1 MKTINHEGVEYVLKA
16 DIEAAF
22 KDRISKLSARAIQAE
37 EAAKALQ
44 DTLDNQSG
52 ELTKISTLQEKVSTL
67 EQSLQEAESK
77 YSRVSMLSD
86 LGFTDPDLRDAVE
99 WAYSIANS
107 EDSLEDWIKGIKDN
121 PEEAPMVLRPH
132 LQAKATQETTAEAA
146 PSTSAAPEVQAETA
160 ESPSLLPPRTNTG
173 AKPAPV
179 QSGDIL
185 SRVGSGDLDFYE
197 QNHEAIKKAWRQQKR
212 TRTY

>member
-99 WAYSIANS
+99 WAYSRANS

-132 LQAKATQETTAEAA
+132 LKAKATQETTAEAA

>member
-44 DTLDNQSG
+44 ETLDNQSG

-99 WAYSIANS
+99 WAYSRSNS
-107 EDSLEDWIKGIKDN
+107 EASLEDWIKGIKEN
-121 PEEAPMVLRPH
+121 PAEAPMVLRPH
-132 LQAKATQETTAEAA
+132 LQANATTAATAEAS
-146 PSTSAAPEVQAETA
+146 PSAEAVPEVQAETA

>member
-86 LGFTDPDLRDAVE
+86 MGFTDPDLRDAVE
-99 WAYSIANS
+99 WAYSRANS
-107 EDSLEDWIKGIKDN
+107 EASLEDWIKGIKEN
-121 PEEAPMVLRPH
+121 PAEAPMVLRPH
-132 LQAKATQETTAEAA
+132 LQANATPEAA
-146 PSTSAAPEVQAETA
+146 AESTQSAESEPVAQAEPA

-185 SRVGSGDLDFYE
+185 KRVESGDLDFYE
-197 QNHEAIKKAWRQQKR
+197 QNHEAIVKAWRQQKR

>member
-86 LGFTDPDLRDAVE
+86 MGFTDPDLRDAVE
-99 WAYSIANS
+99 WAYSRANS
-107 EDSLEDWIKGIKDN
+107 EDSLEDWIKGIKEN
-121 PEEAPMVLRPH
+121 PAEAPMVLRPH
-132 LQAKATQETTAEAA
+132 LQANATPEAA
-146 PSTSAAPEVQAETA
+146 AESTQSAESEPVAQAEPA

-197 QNHEAIKKAWRQQKR
+197 QNHDAIKKAWRQQKR

>member
-86 LGFTDPDLRDAVE
+86 MGFTDPDLRDAVE
-99 WAYSIANS
+99 WAYSRANS
-107 EDSLEDWIKGIKDN
+107 EDSLEDWIKGIKEN
-121 PEEAPMVLRPH
+121 PAEAPMVLRPH
-132 LQAKATQETTAEAA
+132 LQANATPEAA
-146 PSTSAAPEVQAETA
+146 AESTQSAESEPVTQAEPA

-197 QNHEAIKKAWRQQKR
+197 QNHDAIKKAWRQQKR

>member
-86 LGFTDPDLRDAVE
+86 MGFTDPDLRDAVE
-99 WAYSIANS
+99 WAYSRANS
-107 EDSLEDWIKGIKDN
+107 EDSLEDWIKGIKEN
-121 PEEAPMVLRPH
+121 PAEAPMVLRPH
-132 LQAKATQETTAEAA
+132 LQANATPEAA
-146 PSTSAAPEVQAETA
+146 AESTQSAESEPVAQAEPA

-185 SRVGSGDLDFYE
+185 KRVESGDLDFYE
-197 QNHEAIKKAWRQQKR
+197 QNHEAIVKAWRQQKR

>member
-67 EQSLQEAESK
+67 EQSLLEAESK

-86 LGFTDPDLRDAVE
+86 MGFTDPDLRDAVE
-99 WAYSIANS
+99 WAYSRANS
-107 EDSLEDWIKGIKDN
+107 EDSLEDWIKGIKEN
-121 PEEAPMVLRPH
+121 PAEAPMVLRPH
-132 LQAKATQETTAEAA
+132 LQAKATPEAA
-146 PSTSAAPEVQAETA
+146 AESTQSAESEPVSQAEPA

-197 QNHEAIKKAWRQQKR
+197 QNHDAIKKAWRQQKR

>member
-44 DTLDNQSG
+44 ETLDNQSG

-99 WAYSIANS
+99 WAYSRSNS
-107 EDSLEDWIKGIKDN
+107 EASLEDWIKGIKEN
-121 PEEAPMVLRPH
+121 PAEAPMVLRPH
-132 LQAKATQETTAEAA
+132 LQANVTPEATAEAS
-146 PSTSAAPEVQAETA
+146 PSAEAAPEVQAETA

>member
-52 ELTKISTLQEKVSTL
+52 ELTKISTLQEKVTTL
-67 EQSLQEAESK
+67 EQSLLEAESK

-86 LGFTDPDLRDAVE
+86 MGFTDPDLRDAVE
-99 WAYSIANS
+99 WAYSRANS
-107 EDSLEDWIKGIKDN
+107 DDSLEDWIKGIKEN
-121 PEEAPMVLRPH
+121 PAEAPMVLRPH
-132 LQAKATQETTAEAA
+132 LQAKATPEAA
-146 PSTSAAPEVQAETA
+146 AESTQSAESEPVAQAEPA

-197 QNHEAIKKAWRQQKR
+197 QNHDAIKKAWRQQKR

>member
-52 ELTKISTLQEKVSTL
+52 ELTKISTLQEKVTTL
-67 EQSLQEAESK
+67 EQSLLEAESK

-86 LGFTDPDLRDAVE
+86 MGFTDPDLRDAVE
-99 WAYSIANS
+99 WAYSRANS
-107 EDSLEDWIKGIKDN
+107 EDSLEDWIKGIKEN
-121 PEEAPMVLRPH
+121 PAEAPMVLRPH
-132 LQAKATQETTAEAA
+132 LQAKATPEAA
-146 PSTSAAPEVQAETA
+146 AESTQSAESEPVSQAEPA

-197 QNHEAIKKAWRQQKR
+197 QNHDAIVKAWRQQKR

>member
-86 LGFTDPDLRDAVE
+86 MGFTDPDLRDAVE
-99 WAYSIANS
+99 WAYSRANS
-107 EDSLEDWIKGIKDN
+107 EDSLEDWIKGIKEN
-121 PEEAPMVLRPH
+121 PAEAPMVLRPH
-132 LQAKATQETTAEAA
+132 LQANATPEAA
-146 PSTSAAPEVQAETA
+146 AESTQSAESEPVAQAEPA

-197 QNHEAIKKAWRQQKR
+197 QNHEAIVKAWRQQKR

>member
-44 DTLDNQSG
+44 ETLDNQSG

-86 LGFTDPDLRDAVE
+86 MGFTDPDLRDAVE
-99 WAYSIANS
+99 WAYSRANS
-107 EDSLEDWIKGIKDN
+107 EDSLEDWIKGIKEN
-121 PEEAPMVLRPH
+121 PAEAPMVLRPH
-132 LQAKATQETTAEAA
+132 LQAKATPEAA
-146 PSTSAAPEVQAETA
+146 AESTQSAESEPVSQAEPA

-197 QNHEAIKKAWRQQKR
+197 QNHDAIKKAWRQQKR

>member
-52 ELTKISTLQEKVSTL
+52 ELTKISTLQEKVNTL

-86 LGFTDPDLRDAVE
+86 LGFTDPELRDAVE
-99 WAYSIANS
+99 WAYSRANS
-107 EDSLEDWIKGIKDN
+107 EASLEDWIKGIKEN
-121 PEEAPMVLRPH
+121 PAEAPMVLRPH
-132 LQAKATQETTAEAA
+132 LQGKETTETTAEVS
-146 PSTSAAPEVQAETA
+146 PSAEAAPEAPAETI